1 MVLPSRNGH
10 FFSMAQPDYC
20 LCVSNVDIG
29 LLELSKCDDQVKLE
43 YTNDGF
49 FELIGSADKYM
60 DFLDENDMYNNEI
73 KMNLKAFSEALGY
86 PCCSDLDDIIEK
98 IMNGISILG
107 SKTTF
112 VSFTSTISTETY
124 SYYLYNSASNT
135 CEHSSGILDS
145 LNCISL
151 WRLHYLFSMRS
162 SLYI

>member
-73 KMNLKAFSEALGY
+73 KMNLKAFVKH
-86 PCCSDLDDIIEK
+86 DNEK
-98 IMNGISILG
+98 FFNWDHNPTPVTVWSFRLSMLLWPWRCLLLLAISM
-107 SKTTF
+107 
-112 VSFTSTISTETY
+112 V
-124 SYYLYNSASNT
+124 N
-135 CEHSSGILDS
+135 
-145 LNCISL
+145 
-151 WRLHYLFSMRS
+151 RLLKK
-162 SLYI
+162 